1 LIIIWLICVDIFLT
15 MDRKEETIN
24 YKPAVELKAV
34 RHKGKLINVSTC
46 ELCDYIPILFLL

>member
-1 LIIIWLICVDIFLT
+1 